1 MNLKALSTLLITAES
16 YDGAPAP
23 QRPLIDSRQ
32 FGMLLF
38 IVTEVMFFAS
48 LVSAYLIIRSG
59 LDEWPPW
66 GQPRLP
72 IWSTA
77 FNTAV
82 LLSSGVAAYLA
93 GRQFWA
99 GLETARRTLG
109 IAVVL
114 GTFFLVFQGYEWVQM
129 LGFGLTMTSS
139 TYGGLF
145 YLIIGAHGVHVLG
158 ALIALVYTWMRMNP
172 AQERPLTQGGAS
184 AVRML
189 WYFVVGVW
197 PILYVLVYLA

>member
-1 MNLKALSTLLITAES
+1 MSLESLPALLVTAES
-16 YDGAPAP
+16 YDPAPVP

-32 FGMLLF
+32 FAMLLF

-59 LDEWPPW
+59 LEEWPPW

-72 IWSTA
+72 VWSTA
-77 FNTAV
+77 LNTAV
-82 LLSSGVAAYLA
+82 LLSSGVAAYLS
-93 GRQFWA
+93 GRQFR
-99 GLETARRTLG
+99 GGSGTAQRTLG
-109 IAVVL
+109 ISVAL

-129 LGFGLTMTSS
+129 LGFGLTVTSS

-158 ALIALVYTWMRMNP
+158 ALIALAYTWMRMTP
-172 AQERPLTQGGAS
+172 GQEQPLTQGGAS

>member
-1 MNLKALSTLLITAES
+1 MSLKALPTLLISAES
-16 YDGAPAP
+16 YDPAPAP

-32 FGMLLF
+32 FGMLIF

-59 LDEWPPW
+59 LEEWPPW

-77 FNTAV
+77 FNTLV
-82 LLSSGVAAYLA
+82 LVASGVAAFVS
-93 GRQFWA
+93 GRQLRIGSEA
-99 GLETARRTLG
+99 AHRTMG
-109 IAVVL
+109 VAVAL

-129 LGFGLTMTSS
+129 LGFGLTVTSS

-145 YLIIGAHGVHVLG
+145 YLIIGAHGAHVLG
-158 ALIALVYTWMRMNP
+158 AVAALAWVWTRMAP
-172 AQERPLTQGGAS
+172 GHEHPVSPEGAS
-184 AVRML
+184 AARML